1 MQRAKKV
8 VCVSPGLVDF
18 AIGLVNSVLNLPE
31 GQVSFLGNSNYR
43 RTVINAA
50 YQKIF
55 RASTYE
61 HQLARMASRKNE
73 LLCTVLSGSQ
83 IVIIQAKRI
92 FYCTTALLF
101 WGLEQAI
108 PLLAGLFSVT
118 LIFSVT
124 TA

>member
-1 MQRAKKV
+1 
-8 VCVSPGLVDF
+8 
-18 AIGLVNSVLNLPE
+18 
-31 GQVSFLGNSNYR
+31 
-43 RTVINAA
+43 
-50 YQKIF
+50 
-55 RASTYE
+55 
-61 HQLARMASRKNE
+61 MASRKNE
-73 LLCTVLSGSQ
+73 FLCTVLSGSQ

-101 WGLEQAI
+101 WGLEQAT

>member
-1 MQRAKKV
+1 MTRSLSIGKRARVGRYITKALDTHQSAIRERLILRLESLPQVGWAVQRTKKV

-55 RASTYE
+55 RAS
-61 HQLARMASRKNE
+61 
-73 LLCTVLSGSQ
+73 
-83 IVIIQAKRI
+83 
-92 FYCTTALLF
+92 
-101 WGLEQAI
+101 
-108 PLLAGLFSVT
+108 
-118 LIFSVT
+118 
-124 TA
+124 